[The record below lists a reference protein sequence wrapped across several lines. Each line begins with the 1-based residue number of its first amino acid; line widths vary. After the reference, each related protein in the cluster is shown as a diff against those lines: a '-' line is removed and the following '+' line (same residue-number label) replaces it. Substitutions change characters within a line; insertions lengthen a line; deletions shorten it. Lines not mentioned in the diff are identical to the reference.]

1 MVRRARD
8 AYDGDRESRPRATR
22 PHKTSGNLLMRAA
35 IGWILL
41 VILMAHVG
49 AHVSIAFGFARTRQW
64 RRAAIA
70 LWIAPL
76 APVWAWRAGMR
87 TRAYAWT
94 GALGAYALLALITY

>member
-1 MVRRARD
+1 
-8 AYDGDRESRPRATR
+8 
-22 PHKTSGNLLMRAA
+22 MRAA

-41 VILMAHVG
+41 VMLVAHFG

-87 TRAYAWT
+87 TRAYVWT